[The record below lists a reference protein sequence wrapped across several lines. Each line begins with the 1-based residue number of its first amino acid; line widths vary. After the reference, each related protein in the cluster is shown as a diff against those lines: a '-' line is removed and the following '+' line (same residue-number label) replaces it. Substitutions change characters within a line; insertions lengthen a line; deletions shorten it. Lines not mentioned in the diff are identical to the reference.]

1 MFFYPELRKQILVR
15 FASVQHPDGFIP
27 EELITGGVPKS
38 AKSAAGPL
46 DQPGGRDMGDS
57 ATVFVLGVWQYYLW
71 TGDRQFLDLMWP
83 HLRSAAYWQ
92 IARSKTYGLPEYLQT
107 TYDLFQ
113 FDQKTLVSYNAILHL
128 ASMLAAEKVAQ
139 VENDPESAGNFHTT
153 FETGQRSLDQNL
165 WTGKYFRAWWSD
177 AKAFPN
183 AMLAD
188 TLYGQLWASILNL
201 GLVTEKEKLASH
213 LSSEAELNQSRFG
226 LRVMS
231 GTDPQAPR
239 FEATTTPWEPNQPM
253 PNDNLIWPAG
263 SLDWSSLKIYL
274 GGDVN
279 ESLQEANK
287 VISNQRL
294 GLNDQWN
301 YTDLHNYW
309 DGGPWGNS
317 HYTRQLIFWS
327 LPLAISGQDWDATGK
342 RLRFDPANSAPQR
355 LPFFTPEATGVVK
368 SVAPGKWRLEVMTG
382 QLTLQEVQIGDAR
395 WTGNKTLNAGN
406 FLDMSSTGR

>member
-1 MFFYPELRKQILVR
+1 
-15 FASVQHPDGFIP
+15 
-27 EELITGGVPKS
+27 
-38 AKSAAGPL
+38 
-46 DQPGGRDMGDS
+46 MGDS
-57 ATVFVLGVWQYYLW
+57 ATVFVLGVWQYYVW

-83 HLRSAAYWQ
+83 HVRSAAYWQ
-92 IARSKTYGLPEYLQT
+92 VARSKTYGLPEYLQT

-113 FDQKTLVSYNAILHL
+113 FDQKTLASYNAILHL
-128 ASMLAAEKVAQ
+128 ASMLAAERVAQ
-139 VENDPESAGNFHTT
+139 VENDPESAGNFHAT

-177 AKAFPN
+177 AKAFPD

-213 LSSEAELNQSRFG
+213 LNSEAELNQSRFG

-231 GTDPQAPR
+231 GADPQAPR
-239 FEATTTPWEPNQPM
+239 FETTTAPWEPNQPM

-301 YTDLHNYW
+301 YTDLNNYW

-327 LPLAISGQDWDATGK
+327 LPLAISGQHWDATGK
-342 RLRFDPANSAPQR
+342 CLRFNPANSAPQR
-355 LPFFTPEATGVVK
+355 LPFFTPEASGVVE
-368 SVAPGKWRLEVMTG
+368 SVVPGEWRLEVMTG
-382 QLTLQEVQIGDAR
+382 QLALHEVQIGDAR

-406 FLDMSSTGR
+406 SLDLSSTGR